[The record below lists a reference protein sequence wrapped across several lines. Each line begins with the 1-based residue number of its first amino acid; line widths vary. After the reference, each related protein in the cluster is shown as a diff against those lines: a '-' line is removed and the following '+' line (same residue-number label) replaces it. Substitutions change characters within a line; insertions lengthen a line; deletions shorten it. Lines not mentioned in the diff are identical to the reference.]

1 MKTSSGMVPCSS
13 GVQFNLSTGRFAV
26 MGDYFWSFANE
37 RTCEVT
43 RLCDISSQV
52 RALRVATY
60 SASGTLEDKTND
72 GVARRPHGL
81 DLESGG
87 FPN

>member
-1 MKTSSGMVPCSS
+1 MAGL
-13 GVQFNLSTGRFAV
+13 G
-26 MGDYFWSFANE
+26 
-37 RTCEVT
+37 
-43 RLCDISSQV
+43 DISSQMGEL
-52 RALRVATY
+52 RAATY

-87 FPN
+87 LPY